1 MKVYLLIFVLNLISL
16 HAYASQ
22 FAKAVYVSASQ
33 GNDVHSGLT
42 FDNPIKHISK
52 ALTIGDTIYLKAGD
66 IFFETVDFTGKYVTR
81 YGKGKDPVI
90 CGFKHI
96 ETPQWIQ
103 VDENIWKI
111 NLKGNYYTGIT
122 GEDYRLNNIGCI
134 YDCEKDAVHGRKVQ
148 YKKDL
153 SEEWDFWQTPFYKTE
168 DVKSDSFD
176 WLYLYMKTNPNRLKL
191 SLSVGVTGVKISNG
205 KISHVQIRGFGRHG
219 IAAGSN
225 VDISHC
231 RIDIIGGSMQIGYK
245 NFVCLG
251 NGIEF
256 YVAKDIANSKV
267 EKCEISRCYD
277 CGATI
282 QGSGKQD
289 ATPSNILIRKNY
301 IHDCCQ
307 GWEDFLRNGEKDNFN
322 NCIFTENLLIDN
334 GNRIAFGYD
343 RSRFK
348 FCQVLG
354 NNLTGNRGMIIKNNV
369 FINGNYYCS
378 GAYQNRYAS
387 NVWIGNICY
396 IQKGQFLLGNYTG
409 TKDVIRIPV
418 DKGYFSS
425 LDEATEAAIS
435 QYRKLTGDET
445 TTFIIADKKKMKR
458 IKKKYLKQWKR

>member
-445 TTFIIADKKKMKR
+445 TTFIIADEKKMKC

>member
-1 MKVYLLIFVLNLISL
+1 MKFGVCLTLIFISHL
-16 HAYASQ
+16 LRAAQ
-22 FAKAVYVSASQ
+22 PPEAVYVSSSQ
-33 GNDVHSGLT
+33 GNDAYNGLT
-42 FDNPIKHISK
+42 SNNPMKHISK
-52 ALTIGDTIYLKAGD
+52 ALAIGDTIYLKAGD
-66 IFFETVDFTGKYVTR
+66 TFFETIDFTGKYVTR
-81 YGKGKDPVI
+81 YGEGKDPVI

-96 ETPQWIQ
+96 VTPCWVQ
-103 VDENIWKI
+103 VDKNIWKI
-111 NLKGNYYTGIT
+111 NLKGNYYTGIK

-134 YDCEKDAVHGRKVQ
+134 YDGENDVVHGRKVQ
-148 YKKDL
+148 HKEQL
-153 SEEWDFWQTPFYKTE
+153 SEDWDFWQTSCYLEK
-168 DVKSDSFD
+168 DINVNSFD
-176 WLYLYMKTNPNRLKL
+176 WLYLYLKTNPNRLKL
-191 SLSVGVTGVKISNG
+191 SFSVGVTGVKISNG
-205 KISHVQIRGFGRHG
+205 KIRHVQIKGFGRHG
-219 IAAGSN
+219 ISGGSN
-225 VDISHC
+225 AEISYC

-267 EKCEISRCYD
+267 ERCEISRCYD
-277 CGATI
+277 CGVTI
-282 QGSGKQD
+282 QGSGKQN
-289 ATPSNILIRKNY
+289 AAPSNILIRKNY

-307 GWEDFLRNGEKDNFN
+307 GWEDFLRNGENDNFN
-322 NCIFTENLLIDN
+322 NCIFTENLLVDN

-343 RSRFK
+343 ESRFK

-387 NVWIGNICY
+387 NVCIGNICY

-409 TKDVIRIPV
+409 TKDVIRIPI
-418 DKGYFSS
+418 DKSYFSS

>member
-1 MKVYLLIFVLNLISL
+1 MKFKFIRIFICMLLLPCV
-16 HAYASQ
+16 AQASI
-22 FAKAVYVSASQ
+22 VYVSSSQ
-33 GNDVHSGLT
+33 GNDLHDGLSI
-42 FDNPIKHISK
+42 IKPVEHISK
-52 ALTIGDTIYLKAGD
+52 ALTIGDTIYLKAGN
-66 IFFETVDFTGKYVTR
+66 IFFEAVDFTGKYVTR
-81 YGKGKDPVI
+81 YGNGKDPVI

-111 NLKGNYYTGIT
+111 NLKGNYYTGIK

-134 YDCEKDAVHGRKVQ
+134 YDRGKDAVHGRKVQ
-148 YKKDL
+148 CKEDL
-153 SEEWDFWQTPFYKTE
+153 SEEWDFWQTSFYKTE
-168 DVKSDSFD
+168 EVKSDSFD
-176 WLYLYMKTNPNRLKL
+176 WLYLYLKTNPNRLKL

-205 KISHVQIRGFGRHG
+205 KINHVQIRGFGRHG
-219 IAAGSN
+219 ISAGSN
-225 VDISHC
+225 VEISHC

-267 EKCEISRCYD
+267 EKCEILRCYD
-277 CGATI
+277 CGVTI
-282 QGSGKQD
+282 QGSGKRN
-289 ATPSNILIRKNY
+289 AAPSNILIRKNY

-322 NCIFTENLLIDN
+322 NCIFTENLLVDN

-343 RSRFK
+343 KSRFK

-409 TKDVIRIPV
+409 TKDVIRMPI
-418 DKGYFSS
+418 DKSYFSS

-445 TTFIIADKKKMKR
+445 TTFIIADEKKMKCV
-458 IKKKYLKQWKR
+458 KKKYLKQWKR